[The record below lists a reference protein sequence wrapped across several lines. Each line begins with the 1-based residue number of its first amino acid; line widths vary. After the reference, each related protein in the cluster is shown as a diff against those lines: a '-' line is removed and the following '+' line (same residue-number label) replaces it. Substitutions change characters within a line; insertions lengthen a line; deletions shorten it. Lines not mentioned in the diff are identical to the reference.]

1 MKPDRRAV
9 LAGTS
14 ALAAAGPASAAAPPA
29 VTRILA
35 KYLVGARVGDIPA
48 KVRREGCRTLLN
60 YVGVASVARAMKR
73 WRGHWPR

>member
-1 MKPDRRAV
+1 MTPDRRSV

-14 ALAAAGPASAAAPPA
+14 ALAAAGAAGAVPPPA

-35 KYLVGARVGDIPA
+35 KYLAQARAGDIPA

-60 YVGVASVARAMKR
+60 YVGVA
-73 WRGHWPR
+73 

>member
-14 ALAAAGPASAAAPPA
+14 ALAAAGPAGAAPPPA

-35 KYLVGARVGDIPA
+35 QYLVRARAGDIPA
-48 KVRREGCRTLLN
+48 KVRREGCRTIVELC
-60 YVGVASVARAMKR
+60 R
-73 WRGHWPR
+73 RGGRRLAP

>member
-14 ALAAAGPASAAAPPA
+14 AVAAAGPVGAAPPPA

-35 KYLVGARVGDIPA
+35 RYLAQARAGDIPA

-60 YVGVASVARAMKR
+60 YVGVR
-73 WRGHWPR
+73 RGRFAA